1 MEAKF
6 QGNDLK
12 ILFKICQ
19 IFKYVHETPKLCF
32 LSFISFCYFTFSLIN
47 VLVNVD
53 IDMSEI
59 PIEIQK
65 YIHIAKKKNS
75 YLLADIKRA
84 TAERRTN
91 KFQRLV

>member
-12 ILFKICQ
+12 ILF
-19 IFKYVHETPKLCF
+19 
-32 LSFISFCYFTFSLIN
+32 CYLIFSLIN

-65 YIHIAKKKNS
+65 YIHIAKKKS

>member
-6 QGNDLK
+6 QGYESKNPY
-12 ILFKICQ
+12 IL
-19 IFKYVHETPKLCF
+19 L
-32 LSFISFCYFTFSLIN
+32 
-47 VLVNVD
+47 
-53 IDMSEI
+53 
-59 PIEIQK
+59 
-65 YIHIAKKKNS
+65 KKKS

>member
-1 MEAKF
+1 
-6 QGNDLK
+6 
-12 ILFKICQ
+12 
-19 IFKYVHETPKLCF
+19 
-32 LSFISFCYFTFSLIN
+32 
-47 VLVNVD
+47 
-53 IDMSEI
+53 MSEI

-65 YIHIAKKKNS
+65 YIHIAKKKS

>member
-1 MEAKF
+1 
-6 QGNDLK
+6 
-12 ILFKICQ
+12 
-19 IFKYVHETPKLCF
+19 
-32 LSFISFCYFTFSLIN
+32 
-47 VLVNVD
+47 
-53 IDMSEI
+53 MSEI

-65 YIHIAKKKNS
+65 YIHIAKKNS